1 MDLAGLGG
9 ITPACGRRRFFP
21 SWFKRFV
28 VLTIM
33 SANKDNEAGIT
44 LPPEFDQYLDPWE
57 EECPGGY
64 TLNTPTPVID
74 GESIWT
80 TMWGQSWAKEE
91 AKRADAQKE
100 ANLREARKRA
110 ADLARAEEQL
120 REARKRAADLA
131 RAEEQRVKRI
141 RDAASERRRPNI
153 ILPIKTD

>member
-1 MDLAGLGG
+1 
-9 ITPACGRRRFFP
+9 
-21 SWFKRFV
+21 
-28 VLTIM
+28 M

-64 TLNTPTPVID
+64 TLNTPAPVID

-110 ADLARAEEQL
+110 ADLARAEEQ
-120 REARKRAADLA
+120 
-131 RAEEQRVKRI
+131 RVKRI
-141 RDAASERRRPNI
+141 RDAANERRRPKI